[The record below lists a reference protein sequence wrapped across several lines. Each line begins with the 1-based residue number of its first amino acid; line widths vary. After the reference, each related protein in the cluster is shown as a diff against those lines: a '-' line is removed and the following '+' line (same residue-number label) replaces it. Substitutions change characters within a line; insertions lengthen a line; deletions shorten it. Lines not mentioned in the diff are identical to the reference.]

1 MAKKILVIHA
11 LLILLLVSRS
21 AMATHIE
28 EIMPSGL
35 LAHAEYFQ
43 GDQDKP
49 TVLLIHGFLT
59 VHSFGLIQNISNELL
74 DNGISVLS
82 PTLSLGINKRNT
94 TLDCDA
100 LHLHN
105 MDNDLA
111 EIDWWANWLI
121 NKGHKNII
129 LIGHSSGAL
138 QVFHYANTYPHAEFS
153 QAIGIS
159 LIPFE
164 RISQKELVD
173 SVNLARTMIAAND
186 SSIRNFTLAY
196 CIENYA
202 APAADYLSY
211 ASWNS
216 KRALDTLRKLKPK
229 LKSSIIMGGNDI
241 PVYPGWVEDMKKTGT
256 SVSVIPGANHFFS
269 AGNEFELYEQILE
282 LIKNN

>member
-1 MAKKILVIHA
+1 MARKTLVIHT
-11 LLILLLVSRS
+11 LLILLLISNPN
-21 AMATHIE
+21 MAAHIE
-28 EIMPSGL
+28 EIMPGGL
-35 LAHAEYFQ
+35 LAHAEYYQ
-43 GDQDKP
+43 GNQDKP
-49 TVLLIHGFLT
+49 AVLLIHGFLT
-59 VHSFGLIQNISNELL
+59 VHSFSLIQNISNELL
-74 DNGISVLS
+74 DNNFTVLS

-138 QVFHYANTYPHAEFS
+138 QVFHYVNTYPHTEFR

-164 RISQKELVD
+164 RINQKEFID
-173 SVNLARTMIAAND
+173 SINLAKTMIAAND
-186 SSIRNFTLAY
+186 NSIRNFTLAY

-211 ASWNS
+211 ASWSS
-216 KRALDTLRKLKPK
+216 KRLLDTLRKLKI
-229 LKSSIIMGGNDI
+229 KSNIIMGGNDI
-241 PVYPGWVEDMKKTGT
+241 PVYPGWVEDMKRTGIP
-256 SVSVIPGANHFFS
+256 VSVIPDANHFFS
-269 AGNEFELYEQILE
+269 AGNEFELYEQVLE